1 MALVRFFL
9 GQKLLAFLTVG
20 LLLGAGWWAWQRLP
34 IDAFPDVTNI
44 QVMVLSR
51 ADGLGTSEVER
62 RITYP
67 IELAM
72 AGVPGVT
79 NVRSLSKNGLSQV
92 VIVFQEG
99 TDIYWARQQ
108 VHERLSEVRE
118 SLPKGVDADM
128 GPISTGL
135 GEIYQYTLE
144 AGYWCP
150 DHHDM
155 WAPVPGKCPLDG
167 TELLKAGHDL
177 MDLRTIQD
185 WEVAL
190 RLKGI
195 AGVNEVN
202 SFGGFVKQYH
212 VIPRADRLLKYGIS
226 LRDITE
232 AVMANSANEGGSF
245 VVRGDEQSYVV
256 SKGLATSIQ
265 DVETIVLKAE
275 HGTPVLMSD
284 VADVRIGAMDRQ
296 GAITRDG
303 TGEAVA
309 GMVIMLK
316 GENSREVVER
326 VKERIAQVQK
336 NLPPGVKIRPFYDR
350 TVLIEASVNTIFEAL
365 LQGGVFVILVLFLFL
380 WDLRGALV
388 VALSL
393 PLTAS
398 MVFLLMGYADITANL
413 MTLGGLAIAIGM
425 VVDGTIVVV
434 ENIVGMLRDPKN
446 RERKRTEIAL
456 EATREVARPILFS
469 ILVIILVFVPLFQ
482 LEDIEG
488 KMFKP
493 MAMTMILAMGS
504 SLLVALTVVPSLTAA
519 IASRKPESTGGN
531 PVVRLLT
538 RLYAPSLLFVTR
550 HRLAAAVVSLGFLVA
565 TGFIIPRLG
574 TEFLPALDEGAIA
587 VNAVRLPSASLDAS
601 KRQATALE
609 RRILERF
616 PEVETVVSKTGRPE
630 IAEDPMGPEQND
642 LLIMLKPASQWR
654 EGMTRQKLVDELAR
668 LFAEEPGVRPSFSQ
682 PIALRVNELISGVKS
697 DVAVKV
703 YGEDLEK
710 LKEIAARAAPLLASV
725 QGAQDVK
732 VEQISGLSEIQ
743 IIPNRLKLARH
754 RMNISDVNEIVSTA
768 IGGSVVG
775 YLYEGQRWHGIQVRF
790 PAEERSSVR
799 AMERIPMEAPS
810 GARLFLGD
818 VADISR
824 VEAPAQVSRDDS
836 KRRLLIECNVR
847 GRDLGSF
854 VAEAQEKLQHLERS
868 LETGYYLTWG
878 GQFENQRRATERLM
892 LVVPIA
898 LALILLMQL
907 SALGSVRST
916 LLVTLN
922 LPFSVVG
929 GVGIIWFAD
938 MNISVPVL
946 VGLIALFGMA
956 VQHGTVLVSFID
968 ELRRKGRSI
977 PEAVQEGAVRRLRP
991 LLMTKLTSL
1000 LGLTPL
1006 LLTQGPGSDIQRPLA
1021 LVVLGGLAFTTL
1033 LNLYVVPAL
1042 YGWFHFFRE
1051 GNRVSN
1057 VRIDVTRSHRSSG
1070 REPADGKPVEQPEP

>member
-1 MALVRFFL
+1 MQIVRFFL
-9 GQKLLAFLTVG
+9 RQKLLAVFAAG
-20 LLLGAGWWAWQRLP
+20 LLLVAGLWAWEQLP

-44 QVMVLSR
+44 QVMILTK

-67 IELAM
+67 IELAV
-72 AGVPGVT
+72 AGVPDVT
-79 NVRSLSKNGLSQV
+79 NVRSLSKNGISQV
-92 VIVFQEG
+92 VVVFEEG

-108 VHERLSEVRE
+108 IHERLSEVRE
-118 SLPKGVDADM
+118 KLPSGVEAEM

-144 AGYWCP
+144 AGFFCP
-150 DHHDM
+150 EHPKVWQQDAGTCPHD
-155 WAPVPGKCPLDG
+155 GKPLVKSK
-167 TELLKAGHDL
+167 LNL

-185 WEVAL
+185 WDVAM
-190 RLKGI
+190 RLKGLP
-195 AGVNEVN
+195 GVNEVN
-202 SFGGFVKQYH
+202 SFGGYARQYQ
-212 VIPRADRLLKYGIS
+212 VIPKTNRLLKYGIS
-226 LRDITE
+226 LRQIMD
-232 AVMANSANEGGSF
+232 AVIDNSGNEGGSF

-256 SKGLATSIQ
+256 SKGLARSIE
-265 DVETIVLKAE
+265 DLETIVLKAE
-275 HGTPVLMSD
+275 HGTPVLMRD
-284 VADVRIGAMDRQ
+284 VAKVEVGAMDRQ

-303 TGEAVA
+303 KGEAVA

-316 GENSREVVER
+316 GENSREVVQT
-326 VKERIAQVQK
+326 VKKRIGEIQR
-336 NLPPGVKIRPFYDR
+336 NLPAGVKIRPFYDR
-350 TVLIEASVNTIFEAL
+350 TQLIEASVKTISTAL
-365 LQGGVFVILVLFLFL
+365 LEGGLFVLIVLFVFL
-380 WDLRGALV
+380 WDLRAAMV

-398 MVFLLMGYADITANL
+398 LVFLSMGTLGLTANL

-434 ENIVGMLRDPKN
+434 ENIVGMLRDPENKA
-446 RERKRTEIAL
+446 RSRTDIAF

-469 ILVIILVFVPLFQ
+469 ILVIVLVFVPLFQ

-493 MAMTMILAMGS
+493 MAKTMILAMGA
-504 SLLVALTVVPSLTAA
+504 SLLVALTVVPSITAA
-519 IASRKPESTGGN
+519 IASRKQERTGGN
-531 PVVRLLT
+531 PVVRLLHF
-538 RLYAPSLLFVTR
+538 LYAPSLAFVIR
-550 HRLAAAVVSLGFLVA
+550 HRVVAALVSLALLVG

-574 TEFLPALDEGAIA
+574 TEFLPALDEGAVA

-601 KRQATALE
+601 KRQATVLE
-609 RRILERF
+609 QRILETL

-642 LLIMLKPASQWR
+642 LFIMLKPRESWR
-654 EGMTRQKLVDELAR
+654 PGMTRQKLVDKLAA

-682 PIALRVNELISGVKS
+682 PIALRVNELVSGVKS

-703 YGEDLEK
+703 YGEDLDQLRK
-710 LKEIAARAAPLLASV
+710 AAARIAPMLSGV
-725 QGAQDVK
+725 DGAQDVK

-743 IIPNRLKLARH
+743 IVPDRLKLARH
-754 RMNISDVNEIVSTA
+754 RLNISDINEIVSTA
-768 IGGSVVG
+768 IGGTVVG
-775 YLYEGQRWHGIQVRF
+775 YLYEGQRWHGIQVRI
-790 PAEERSSVR
+790 PKEERSSER
-799 AMERIPMEAPS
+799 AIERIPLEAPS

-818 VADISR
+818 VAAVDT
-824 VEAPAQVSRDDS
+824 VEAPAQVSRDNS

-854 VAEAQEKLQHLERS
+854 VAEAQEKLADFERS
-868 LETGYYLTWG
+868 LPTGYYLTWG
-878 GQFENQRRATERLM
+878 GQFENQQRATRRLM

-898 LALILLMQL
+898 LVMILLMQL

-916 LLVTLN
+916 LLVVLN

-929 GVGIIWFAD
+929 GIGIIWFAG
-938 MNISVPVL
+938 MNVSVPVL

-968 ELRRKGRSI
+968 ELRGRGM
-977 PEAVQEGAVRRLRP
+977 PMDKAVQEAAVRRLRP
-991 LLMTKLTSL
+991 LLMTKLTSV
-1000 LGLTPL
+1000 LGLVPL

-1042 YGWFHFFRE
+1042 YGWFHYSRK
-1051 GNRVSN
+1051 NRQLGTS
-1057 VRIDVTRSHRSSG
+1057 
-1070 REPADGKPVEQPEP
+1070 PAS